1 MSAPVVGG
9 AGEGVAAAAAGAA
22 GADNEADKGAASVRS
37 GAAGFAATCAAGASL
52 PAATAGRCGLLC
64 SAISLR
70 GRCLRRKE
78 TCCLVSAFVSALASL
93 LEADFGSY
101 WARAS
106 PAKRPDA
113 KTLPARMMAPVM
125 TR

>member
-1 MSAPVVGG
+1 MKPTKAPPVS
-9 AGEGVAAAAAGAA
+9 
-22 GADNEADKGAASVRS
+22 EA
-37 GAAGFAATCAAGASL
+37 GAAGFAAICAAGASL

-93 LEADFGSY
+93 LEADFVSDPVSNL
-101 WARAS
+101 AAFL
-106 PAKRPDA
+106 AV
-113 KTLPARMMAPVM
+113 TLLRGVAADLLE
-125 TR
+125 